1 MNNEPAGFQL
11 RLRSEKS
18 ALFLVCFQFKDISSY
33 SKILKVVYEIV
44 CFLGTAWL
52 KFNLSGSGDD

>member
-44 CFLGTAWL
+44 CFLGTA
-52 KFNLSGSGDD
+52 